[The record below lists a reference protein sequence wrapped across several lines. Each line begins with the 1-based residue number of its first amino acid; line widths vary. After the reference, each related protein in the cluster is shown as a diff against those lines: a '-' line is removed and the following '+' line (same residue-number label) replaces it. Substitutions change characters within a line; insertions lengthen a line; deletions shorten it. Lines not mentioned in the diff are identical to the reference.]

1 VVETP
6 GQGVEGLIAGRRARL
21 GRASFV
27 GLEGVRGGETELWFA
42 YEGETRIPFRFSDQL
57 RPDAA
62 QTIAALQALGLS
74 VEILSGDL
82 EGPVARA
89 AQTLHIDHWRSG
101 QTPQDKAAV
110 IDALTAQGRNVLMVG
125 DGLND
130 TAALAKAHEKS
141 HATLAYTEQTT
152 AKMQMAELERIP
164 PEGEAW
170 ADKLEHIRGAVLHH
184 IFEEEGFWFLEI
196 KDKYEDQAFLDRRFV
211 EEYERYAGERSA
223 DDAKVPGETRTF
235 DRADDAPASAI

>member
-1 VVETP
+1 MSIIDKVLGAVTP
-6 GQGVEGLIAGRRARL
+6 PESEEIRAEATAKARSVAEPGDWL
-21 GRASFV
+21 S
-27 GLEGVRGGETELWFA
+27 
-42 YEGETRIPFRFSDQL
+42 
-57 RPDAA
+57 
-62 QTIAALQALGLS
+62 AALDHHDQIRAGFDACRQAQDGLS
-74 VEILSGDL
+74 RIEAMRRLS
-82 EGPVARA
+82 R
-89 AQTLHIDHWRSG
+89 
-101 QTPQDKAAV
+101 
-110 IDALTAQGRNVLMVG
+110 VLVG
-125 DGLND
+125 HSL
-130 TAALAKAHEKS
+130 AEEVVLYPALAKAHEKS

-196 KDKYEDQAFLDRRFV
+196 KDKYEDQAFLYRRFV